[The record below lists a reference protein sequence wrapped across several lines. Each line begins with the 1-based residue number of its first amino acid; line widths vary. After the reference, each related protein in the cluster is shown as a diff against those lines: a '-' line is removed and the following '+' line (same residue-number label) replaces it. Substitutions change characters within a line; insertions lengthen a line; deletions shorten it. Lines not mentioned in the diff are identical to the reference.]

1 MNLKHKIKDSIEYSV
16 HKKYIQ
22 SVQKCIQSVYEAY
35 TKCVQSLHRVYTKC
49 TKCKGQFHA
58 GESLPGQSIPAT
70 AQSPLLPSVC
80 LFVCM
85 FVALFVLHDFT
96 CYHMVSH
103 ATHAIYTINF
113 ICAIYT
119 TNTPHTPCI
128 KTFLFHF
135 TK

>member
-80 LFVCM
+80 LFVC
-85 FVALFVLHDFT
+85 LFVCLLHCLLHCLFCMISRVIT
-96 CYHMVSH
+96 WCNMQHMQFIQLILFVQ
-103 ATHAIYTINF
+103 YTQLI
-113 ICAIYT
+113 
-119 TNTPHTPCI
+119 H
-128 KTFLFHF
+128 HM
-135 TK
+135 